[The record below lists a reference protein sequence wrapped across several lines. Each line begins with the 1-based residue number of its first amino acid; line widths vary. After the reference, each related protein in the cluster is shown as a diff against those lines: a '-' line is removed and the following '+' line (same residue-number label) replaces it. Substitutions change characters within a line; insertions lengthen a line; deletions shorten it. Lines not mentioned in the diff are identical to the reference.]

1 MRYLSANELVQLNQK
16 VLSASNQVSQ
26 IRNAKGLGSIE
37 ALPRQSFFGTE
48 AYPKLSQKLG
58 IVFIKIIN
66 LHPFA
71 DGNKRTAVLAL
82 SVMARLNN
90 YDLTFSIVDLN
101 DFALMVAQLE
111 DGQLDYDQV
120 FQTIATH
127 LKQRWFDL

>member
-16 VLSASNQVSQ
+16 VLSTSNQISQ

-37 ALPRQSFFGTE
+37 ALPRQSFFDTE

-58 IVFIKIIN
+58 IVFIKTIN

-127 LKQRWFDL
+127 LKQR